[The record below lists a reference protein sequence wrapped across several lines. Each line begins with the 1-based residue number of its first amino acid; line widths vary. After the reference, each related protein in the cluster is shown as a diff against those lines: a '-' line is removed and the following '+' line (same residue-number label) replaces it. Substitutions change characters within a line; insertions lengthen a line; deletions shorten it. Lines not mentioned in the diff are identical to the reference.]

1 MRQELG
7 AFILSAGISRRFPM
21 NKCLVKIEEKPLLQW
36 SIDLVKSLP
45 VTFRALIVNPQWESI
60 KNSFDANGFEI
71 VVNKDYSEGMS
82 SSLRLCVQQA
92 VHRSLSA
99 VLIFHGD
106 MPFIS
111 RASAMAVLNEFS
123 KSEEPVV
130 SAFYNGVKGFPTL
143 IDRTLFSRVMKLTQ
157 DRGLREIFLKD
168 PSVLRKIEVDDPG
181 VVFDVDTITD
191 LKQALEWG
199 KRVW

>member
-45 VTFRALIVNPQWESI
+45 VAFRALIVNPQWESI

-71 VVNKDYSEGMS
+71 VVNKDYLEGMS

-123 KSEEPVV
+123 KSEKPVV

-143 IDRTLFSRVMKLTQ
+143 IDRTLFSRVMRLTQ

-191 LKQALEWG
+191 LKRALEWG

>member
-45 VTFRALIVNPQWESI
+45 VAFRALIVNPQWESI

-71 VVNKDYSEGMS
+71 VVNKDYLEGMS

-123 KSEEPVV
+123 KSEEPVA

-191 LKQALEWG
+191 LKRALEWG